1 MAGPDGDEDG
11 RISLGHGGGGRLS
24 QQLIQELLLPAFG
37 PADGVLHDA
46 ALLPHQPGRLA
57 FSTDSFVVRPLL
69 FPGGDIGRL
78 AVCGSVNDLAMAGAT
93 PVALSLALIL
103 EEGLAI
109 AALRR
114 VIASIRATAEACGV
128 PVVTGDTKVVER
140 GQADGIY
147 INTSAIGRLEGPLTI
162 HPGAVRPGDAVL
174 VSGDLGRHGLAI
186 LAARGELGLSTDL
199 ESDLAPLLG
208 PVRAL
213 LAAGLTP
220 HCLRDLTRGG
230 LAGAI
235 DEIARGAGCQIELEE
250 QAIPLHPAV
259 AGACELLGLDPLAMA
274 NEGRMVLLL
283 PEPQAEAALAVL
295 RHFQPQARRIGMVRG
310 PIGQAA
316 RLEQLHPVCLRGELG
331 VRRPLE
337 LGSGEQLPRIC

>member
-1 MAGPDGDEDG
+1 MGELEGDEG
-11 RISLGHGGGGRLS
+11 HIGLGHGGGGRLS
-24 QQLIQELLLPAFG
+24 QQLINTLLLPALG

-46 ALLPHQPGRLA
+46 ALLPQQPGRLA

-109 AALRR
+109 ATLQR

-128 PVVTGDTKVVER
+128 AVVTGDTKVVER
-140 GQADGIY
+140 GLADGIY

-162 HPGAVRPGDAVL
+162 HPSAVRPGDAVL

-199 ESDLAPLLG
+199 ESDLAPLLA
-208 PVRAL
+208 PVQAL
-213 LAAGLTP
+213 LTAGLTP

-230 LAGAI
+230 LASAI
-235 DEIARGAGCQIELEE
+235 DEIARGAGCRIELEE
-250 QAIPLHPAV
+250 PAVPLHPAV
-259 AGACELLGLDPLAMA
+259 AGACALLGLDPLAMA
-274 NEGRMVLLL
+274 NEGRMVVLL
-283 PEPQAEAALAVL
+283 PEPQAEAALALL
-295 RHFQPQARRIGMVRG
+295 RRFQPQARRIGTVLG
-310 PIGQAA
+310 PLSQAST
-316 RLEQLHPVCLRGELG
+316 LERLHPVCLRGALG
-331 VRRPLE
+331 VQRPLE

>member
-103 EEGLAI
+103 EEGLPLAT
-109 AALRR
+109 LER
-114 VIASIRATAEACGV
+114 VVASIRLACEQSAV
-128 PVVTGDTKVVER
+128 AVITGDTKVVER
-140 GQADGIY
+140 GKADGLF
-147 INTSAIGRLEGPLTI
+147 INTTAIGLVEHALDLSPL
-162 HPGAVRPGDAVL
+162 AVRPGDAVL

-186 LAARGELGLSTDL
+186 LA
-199 ESDLAPLLG
+199 
-208 PVRAL
+208 
-213 LAAGLTP
+213 
-220 HCLRDLTRGG
+220 
-230 LAGAI
+230 
-235 DEIARGAGCQIELEE
+235 
-250 QAIPLHPAV
+250 
-259 AGACELLGLDPLAMA
+259 
-274 NEGRMVLLL
+274 
-283 PEPQAEAALAVL
+283 
-295 RHFQPQARRIGMVRG
+295 
-310 PIGQAA
+310 
-316 RLEQLHPVCLRGELG
+316 
-331 VRRPLE
+331 
-337 LGSGEQLPRIC
+337 GSGHDAGGGDSHRHRQ